1 MKRIISL
8 LIVLLIGALASWITP
23 KAPVTPQNAGFEA
36 ITAEVEEHEKIGV
49 RAALARSFSRTLTV
63 KSRTWGI
70 AS

>member
-1 MKRIISL
+1 MKKLISL
-8 LIVLLIGALASWITP
+8 LIALLIGALASWNTT
-23 KAPVTPQNAGFEA
+23 KAPETPQNAGFEA
-36 ITAEVEEHEKIGV
+36 IEKIGV